1 MFLNSVGSELRQP
14 GNGPNA
20 SHRKSNMKSG
30 KVAIFLSGRGSN
42 FASIARA
49 SRAKGANFSV
59 RLVISDRKDAPGL
72 KKAARFGIPAHH
84 VDPKRFASKA
94 DYENEICAL
103 LDREGIDLICLAG
116 YMRLIG
122 PVLLGKYPGRILNI
136 HPALL
141 PSFPGLDAQAQALR
155 HGVKVSGCTV
165 HFVDAGTD
173 TGPIIAQAPVPVRP
187 GDDEETLK
195 RRILRQEHRLYPRV
209 ISRFFA
215 GGLQIK
221 GRTVIMAEK

>member
-1 MFLNSVGSELRQP
+1 MSKGR
-14 GNGPNA
+14 
-20 SHRKSNMKSG
+20 
-30 KVAIFLSGRGSN
+30 VAVLLSGRGSN
-42 FASIARA
+42 FAAIVRA
-49 SRAKGANFSV
+49 SRAGDANFTV
-59 RLVISDRKDAPGL
+59 RLAISDRADALGL
-72 KKAARFGIPAHH
+72 AKAARFGVPAYF
-84 VDPKRFASKA
+84 VDPKRFASKEA
-94 DYENEICAL
+94 YETEIGAL
-103 LDREGIDLICLAG
+103 LEREGIELVCLAG
-116 YMRLIG
+116 YMRLVG

-173 TGPIIAQAPVPVRP
+173 TGPIVAQRAVEVRDD
-187 GDDEETLK
+187 DDEEALS

-215 GGLQIK
+215 SRMQIR
-221 GRTVIMAEK
+221 GRTVTLEER